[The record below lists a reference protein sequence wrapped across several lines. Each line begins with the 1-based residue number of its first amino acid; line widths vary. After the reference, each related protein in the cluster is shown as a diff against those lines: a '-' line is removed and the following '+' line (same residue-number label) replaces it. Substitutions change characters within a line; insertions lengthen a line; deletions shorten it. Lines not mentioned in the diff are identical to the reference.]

1 MKNYELGQKTKNVTI
16 MPDFIL
22 KLIGKLDARKGIGV
36 AEAHLRRYLD
46 KCESIENEECLVA
59 EKFLKSTRND
69 GAQQLAIISKQS
81 KIIPEMPGSVE
92 EKHAWDVLENRRR
105 AQAVSNAHSAV
116 ENARARL
123 YEINE
128 KIVNGG
134 TILDERIS
142 RIRKRAGAK
151 MDAYLKGLRAGG
163 LHEFDPE
170 IDYSDNPRVLYYE
183 KHRRLDK
190 EIENTAIVPEFEEV
204 V

>member
-46 KCESIENEECLVA
+46 KCESIEHEECLVA

-190 EIENTAIVPEFEEV
+190 AIENTAIVPEFEEV

>member
-16 MPDFIL
+16 TPNFAL
-22 KLIGKLDARKGIGV
+22 KLIGRLDARKGVGV

-46 KCESIENEECLVA
+46 KCESIENEECLTA
-59 EKFLKSTRND
+59 ESFLKTTRNE

-81 KIIPEMPGSVE
+81 KMIPTMPGSVE
-92 EKHAWDVLENRRR
+92 ETHTWDVLENRRR
-105 AQAVSNAHSAV
+105 SQAINNAHSAV

-163 LHEFDPE
+163 LHDFEPG
-170 IDYSDNPRVLYYE
+170 INYSDKPKTLYYE
-183 KHRRLDK
+183 RHKRLDK
-190 EIENTAIVPEFEEV
+190 AIEAAAIIPEFEEV
-204 V
+204 I